1 MKALLLAAGLG
12 TRLKP
17 FTFSQA
23 KSSLP
28 FLNAPLI
35 HYPLQYLSAN
45 GIEET
50 IINLHAH
57 PESVQRAAGNEYR
70 GMQIQYSHEP
80 TILGTAGAMEKASSF
95 LDSGP
100 FVVMNS
106 DMICDIPLKEVEEHH
121 NLTGNLV
128 LLVIMAGERSGYNP
142 LFYEPETLKL
152 TRENTGAKCHYT
164 GLQIVD
170 RSVVEKIPSDC
181 KTEIFRDI
189 YPELIDQNRVGVFL
203 YDGLWLE
210 MGTLQQFLDSSL
222 KIIESPLPAHLS
234 PPQMQPS
241 LISNDAKLESGADVS
256 DTILMNGAVVKEGIR
271 LERCIV
277 GPEMHVKRNYTNA
290 ALARGILPWYF

>member
-57 PESVQRAAGNEYR
+57 PESVQRAVGNEYR

-80 TILGTAGAMEKASSF
+80 TILGTAGAMAKASPF
-95 LDSGP
+95 LESEP

-106 DMICDIPLKEVEEHH
+106 DMICEIPLMEVMERHK
-121 NLTGNLV
+121 LTGNLV
-128 LLVIMAGERSGYNP
+128 SLVMMAGERTGYNP
-142 LFYEPETLKL
+142 LFYDPDTLKL
-152 TRENTGAKCHYT
+152 TREGSKCHYT
-164 GLQIVD
+164 GVQIVD
-170 RSVVEKIPSDC
+170 RSVVEKIPVDR
-181 KTEIFRDI
+181 KTEIFRDV

-210 MGTLQQFLDSSL
+210 MGTLQQFLTCSL
-222 KIIESPLPAHLS
+222 KMIESPLPAHLS
-234 PPQMQPS
+234 PPQMQLS
-241 LISNDAKLESGADVS
+241 LISDNAKLEPGSDVS
-256 DTILMNGAVVKEGIR
+256 DTILMNGAVVEQGVR

-277 GPEMHVKRNYTNA
+277 GPDVRVTQNHTNA